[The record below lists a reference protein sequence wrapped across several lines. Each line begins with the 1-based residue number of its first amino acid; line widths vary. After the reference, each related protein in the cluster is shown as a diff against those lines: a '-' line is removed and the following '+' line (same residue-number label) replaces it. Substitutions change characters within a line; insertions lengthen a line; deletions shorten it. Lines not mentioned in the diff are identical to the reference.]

1 MLKSISLLILSALT
15 LTVAFAQSE
24 AGGATLN
31 GTVTD
36 PSGAPVANAKVTAAN
51 KSTGYTRTTATTEA
65 GLYSLVRLPA
75 GRYDLSVELAGFK
88 PAQRTDAQLSVG
100 AVATLDV
107 QLQIGTAQE
116 TVNVTAA
123 VPVVE
128 ATRSQTSSVVNERA
142 VADLPVNGRNFLD
155 FALLT
160 PGVARDPRGGDL
172 SFGGQRGTSNSLLV
186 DGTDSNNIFFGQ
198 ASGRAGV
205 RNPYAFSQDSVQ
217 EFQVTTNG
225 YGAEIG
231 RAGGGV
237 VNVITKSG
245 TNEIHGAAFEFYRDR
260 AMNANTFINNSRSI
274 RKPPYHFNQFGGNV
288 GGPVRKDKLFFF
300 FDFDGQRNKNPNPVF
315 LTIGPPNDALSQ
327 QAFQEVQRYLTSYT
341 TNLENNVF
349 LGKMDWNIDSNQRL
363 TVRYNVNRFTGK
375 NFENGGS
382 NSAAEHTGNSKVST
396 NNVTGAYTRVI
407 GSAIVYDARAVFLQD
422 DEPGEA
428 NSTAPEVILR
438 QNNTTVLQFGRN
450 NFSPRYTNSKRFQ
463 TVHTVSYA
471 RGSHSYKVGAD
482 LNFERIANFFPG
494 NFSGSYSFNSY
505 ADFAARRP
513 FNFTQAFAGAGTS
526 GPLTEPNI
534 NEYAFYAQDA
544 WRVNE
549 RLTLNYGVR
558 YDYMDSASPK
568 VTNPNAALLAA
579 GLDTGKMNKDKNNLA
594 GRFGFAY
601 KMMGDKMVF
610 RGGFGTFYGRTPAI
624 MTGTAHSNNGI
635 QVRTFIL
642 TANVPTYPAILP
654 AAPTSGITP
663 TIFVCAPDYVQPQ
676 THQWNLNIERQLGKD
691 YSLTLGYLG
700 VRGVH
705 LSRTRDVNLFPAE
718 ATLGSFSDGTAVTFF
733 RHPAGRPNPAFG
745 RISVNESGADSIY
758 HGGFIQLTKRFS
770 NDFQVMSSY
779 TFSKVIDSAPDQ
791 TLVVVG
797 VDDSK
802 ATQNSLLPNL
812 DRAIGDAD
820 VRHRF
825 VLSGVW
831 DLTYAK
837 SLSNPVLKGLLRD
850 FQVSTI
856 ATVQSGRHF
865 NATVGG
871 DPNNNGQTAMDRPPF
886 VGRNTIDGPGFA
898 SVDLRISRDIPIWK
912 ERLKFR
918 GIFEAFNL
926 TNRANF
932 NNFNRGQYN
941 YTAATR
947 VFTPVSNFLVRT
959 GNTDPRIL
967 QLAAKIIF

>member
-1 MLKSISLLILSALT
+1 MAA
-15 LTVAFAQSE
+15 AFAQSE

-36 PSGAPVANAKVTAAN
+36 PSGAQVANAKVTAVN
-51 KSTGYTRTTATTEA
+51 KSTGYTRTATTTES

-75 GRYDLSVELAGFK
+75 GRYDVTVEFAGFK
-88 PAQRTDAQLSVG
+88 PAQRTDAQLSIG

-107 QLQIGTAQE
+107 QMEIGSAQE
-116 TVNVTAA
+116 TVNVTAEL
-123 VPVVE
+123 PVVE
-128 ATRSQTSSVVNERA
+128 STRSHTSSVVNEKA

-172 SFGGQRGTSNSLLV
+172 SFGGQRGTANSLLV

-217 EFQVTTNG
+217 EFQVSTNG

-245 TNEIHGAAFEFYRDR
+245 SNEIHGAAFEFYRDR

-274 RKPPYHFNQFGGNV
+274 RKPPYHFHQFGGNV
-288 GGPVRKDKLFFF
+288 GGPVKKDKVFFF
-300 FDFDGQRNKNPNPVF
+300 ADFDGQRNKNPNTVF
-315 LTIGPPNDALSQ
+315 LAIAPPADALSQ
-327 QAFQEVQRYLTSYT
+327 QALQEVQKYLTSYT

-349 LGKMDWNIDSNQRL
+349 LGKVDWNIDSNQRL
-363 TVRYNVNRFTGK
+363 SVRYNANRFTGK
-375 NFENGGS
+375 NFENFGAS
-382 NSAAEHTGNSKVST
+382 SAAEHTGNSKVNT

-407 GSAIVYDARAVFLQD
+407 GAALLYETRAVFLKD

-428 NSTAPEVILR
+428 NTAAPEVILR

-450 NFSPRYTNSKRFQ
+450 NFSPRYTNSQRFQ
-463 TVHTVSYA
+463 TVHSVSYVK
-471 RGSHSYKVGAD
+471 GSHSYKAGAD
-482 LNFERIANFFPG
+482 FNFERIDNFFPG

-526 GPLTEPNI
+526 GPLTQPNI
-534 NEYAFYAQDA
+534 NEYAFFAQDA
-544 WRVNE
+544 WRASE

-558 YDYMDSASPK
+558 YDFMDSASPK

-579 GLDTGKMNKDKNNLA
+579 GLNTGKMNKDTNNFA

-601 KMMGDKMVF
+601 KLREGMAL
-610 RGGFGTFYGRTPAI
+610 RGGFGTFYARTPAI
-624 MTGTAHSNNGI
+624 MTGTAHSNNGL
-635 QVRTFIL
+635 QVQTFIL
-642 TANVPTYPAILP
+642 TANLPAYPAILASPP
-654 AAPTSGITP
+654 AGGITP
-663 TIFVCAPDYVQPQ
+663 NIFVFAPDYVQPQ
-676 THQWNLNIERQLGKD
+676 THQWSLNLEKQIGRD
-691 YSLTLGYLG
+691 YGLTVGYLG

-718 ATLGSFSDGTAVTFF
+718 PTAGSFADGTPVTFF

-745 RISVNESGADSIY
+745 RISVNESGADSAY

-770 NDFQVMSSY
+770 KNFQVMSSY
-779 TFSKVIDSAPDQ
+779 TFSKVIDTAPDQ
-791 TLVVVG
+791 TLVVAG
-797 VDDSK
+797 TDDAK
-802 ATQNSLLPNL
+802 GTQNSLLPNL
-812 DRAIGDAD
+812 DRALGDAD

-831 DLTYAK
+831 ELAYAK

-850 FQVSTI
+850 FQISTI
-856 ATVQSGRHF
+856 ATVQTGRHF

-871 DPNNNGQTAMDRPPF
+871 DPNNNGQTPTDRPPF
-886 VGRNTIDGPGFA
+886 LGRNTIEGPGFA
-898 SVDLRISRDIPIWK
+898 AVDLRVSRDIPILG

-932 NNFNRGQYN
+932 NVFNRGQYN

-947 VFTPVSNFLVRT
+947 VFAPVTNFLVRT
-959 GNTDPRIL
+959 GNSDPRIL